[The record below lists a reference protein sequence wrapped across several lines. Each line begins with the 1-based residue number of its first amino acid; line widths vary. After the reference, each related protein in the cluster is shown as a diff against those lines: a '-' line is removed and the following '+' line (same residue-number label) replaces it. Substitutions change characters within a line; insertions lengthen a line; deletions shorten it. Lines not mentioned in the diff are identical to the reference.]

1 MKYFTLLAITAALF
15 VACNESK
22 EKPKPLT
29 QEPVAS
35 ENKAEPL
42 KKVSAI
48 NVQSIDWETAI
59 KMQKSGAIFID
70 VRSPSELSQG
80 FAPYAVNI
88 PLNELKHR
96 ISELPKDKDLLIY
109 CRSGRRSEI
118 ATKFLSDNGYTR
130 AYNVLGGFLAFPQK

>member
-1 MKYFTLLAITAALF
+1 MKSFILFTIIASLF

-22 EKPKPLT
+22 EEPKQLT

-35 ENKAEPL
+35 KNKTEPL

-48 NVQSIDWETAI
+48 DVKSVDWETAI
-59 KMQKSGAIFID
+59 KMQKSGAMFID

-96 ISELPKDKDLLIY
+96 MSELPKDKDLLIY

-118 ATKFLSDNGYTR
+118 ATKFLSNNGYTR

>member
-22 EKPKPLT
+22 EEPKPLT

-35 ENKAEPL
+35 ENKTEPL

-59 KMQKSGAIFID
+59 KMQKSGAIYID